1 MARRQANTP
10 QTTNTTQGQ
19 NQPQPR
25 PPDDTTANYW
35 DNSQGAY
42 LLNDSILPFNNQQG
56 ANTATA
62 NSAATNQQSG
72 GTENP
77 QRQTGPRGSESA
89 LAEPENQTPEQINP
103 QAARRTVVRITAPD
117 VDWSYAVIERMDPAT
132 LKTTLV
138 SFDLG
143 KLVLQHEAAQ
153 DLELQ
158 PGDVV
163 SVFSQSDIHVPIA
176 EQTGFIRLEGEFV
189 HSGTYSVR
197 PGETLRSLVERAGGL
212 TPNAYLYG
220 SVFTRE
226 STRVLQ
232 QRRMDETV
240 QRMTLQM
247 QRGTLALASSPTP
260 QDQAG
265 ISAAQ
270 ATSKDLI
277 AALQQVRATGRVVF
291 AFKPDSK
298 GTEIIPDISLENGD
312 MFLIP
317 SVPSTVNA
325 VGAIFNQNSF
335 LYRPEVK
342 LGSYLQLAGGPNS
355 DADKK
360 HMFVVRAN
368 GAVISKESVKSA
380 WGNEFYNLRL
390 SPGDTIVVPDKAIKP
405 SSLRAFMNY
414 SQFLAQLTF
423 SAAAATAVF

>member
-1 MARRQANTP
+1 M
-10 QTTNTTQGQ
+10 
-19 NQPQPR
+19 
-25 PPDDTTANYW
+25 
-35 DNSQGAY
+35 
-42 LLNDSILPFNNQQG
+42 
-56 ANTATA
+56 
-62 NSAATNQQSG
+62 
-72 GTENP
+72 
-77 QRQTGPRGSESA
+77 
-89 LAEPENQTPEQINP
+89 ENQTPEQINP
-103 QAARRTVVRITAPD
+103 QAARRTVVRLTAPD

-176 EQTGFIRLEGEFV
+176 EQTGFIRLEGEFI

-226 STRVLQ
+226 STRVIQ

-240 QRMTLQM
+240 QRMILQM

-270 ATSKDLI
+270 STSRELI
-277 AALQQVRATGRVVF
+277 AQLQQVRATGRVVF
-291 AFKPDSK
+291 AFKPDST
-298 GTEIIPDISLENGD
+298 GTGIIPDISLENGD
-312 MFLIP
+312 TFLVP

-380 WGNEFYNLRL
+380 WGNEFLNLRL
-390 SPGDTIVVPDKAIKP
+390 NPGDTIVVPDKAIKP